1 MKDMEGPCRDM
12 GTNFCVWSPNSMEAS
27 FLALTKTTTKSIQT
41 ISLCEHHIEV
51 VSSTTS
57 AQREIEGTEKL
68 TDVTSDA
75 GELADT

>member
-1 MKDMEGPCRDM
+1 MQRYGYKLLCL
-12 GTNFCVWSPNSMEAS
+12 V
-27 FLALTKTTTKSIQT
+27 TKLYGGQFPRTHKNNDEKHPDYKSVRA
-41 ISLCEHHIEV
+41 HIEV